1 MCAEIICTNIVRTN
15 DAVGLNTFFY
25 LFFREKDLEAK
36 FIIEMEGK
44 KTTITNMKAS
54 AIQYLFVDECGTFSG
69 TQGFHL
75 ERSVFCNLPVCL
87 FLL

>member
-1 MCAEIICTNIVRTN
+1 MCTEIIFTNILRTN
-15 DAVGLNTFFY
+15 DAVGPNTLFY

-54 AIQYLFVDECGTFSG
+54 AKEYFCLMNAALLVVPK
-69 TQGFHL
+69 GFI
-75 ERSVFCNLPVCL
+75 
-87 FLL
+87 